1 MNDYQF
7 KLVKTQGEFT
17 CYHYSDTDK
26 TFIVLEGSMC
36 SESEDRIAYLSKR
49 EMFVV
54 RRGWEHKPFAK
65 EERKV
70 LLVEQR
76 GVVNTGESS
85 GVLTAVNDAWI

>member
-36 SESEDRIAYLSKR
+36 IESEDRIAYLSKR

-54 RRGWEHKPFAK
+54 RRG
-65 EERKV
+65 
-70 LLVEQR
+70 
-76 GVVNTGESS
+76 
-85 GVLTAVNDAWI
+85 